1 MAKQKN
7 FYYIGVQTDSG
18 MALVTGIDSKNRMCF
33 WNTNDKPMKFSA
45 STAKSLA
52 EGLCM
57 NLITAVVVQSFF
69 ELEGHFIKERGI
81 PMMQSLPDK
90 SIDLREDKIY
100 MNDIEN

>member
-1 MAKQKN
+1 MTKQKN

-18 MALVTGIDSKNRMCF
+18 MALVTGIDNKNRMCF
-33 WNTNDKPMKFSA
+33 WNTNDKPMKFSV

-69 ELEGHFIKERGI
+69 ELEGHFIKEGGG
-81 PMMQSLPDK
+81 
-90 SIDLREDKIY
+90 E
-100 MNDIEN
+100 

>member
-1 MAKQKN
+1 MLQHSSGNIKERLKPKMAKQKK

-18 MALVTGIDSKNRMCF
+18 MALVTGIDNKNRMCF

-69 ELEGHFIKERGI
+69 ELEGHFTKGGDE
-81 PMMQSLPDK
+81 
-90 SIDLREDKIY
+90 
-100 MNDIEN
+100 